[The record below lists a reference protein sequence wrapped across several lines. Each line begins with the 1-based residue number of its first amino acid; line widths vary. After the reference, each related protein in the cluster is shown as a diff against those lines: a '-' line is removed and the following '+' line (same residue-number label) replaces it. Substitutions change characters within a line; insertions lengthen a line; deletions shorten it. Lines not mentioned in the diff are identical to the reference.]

1 MIMTLSET
9 PGNRLRQQRTVL
21 GLTQV
26 ELAARAGISRTSVT
40 AIEGNRL
47 VPSVASALAI
57 ASALGTTVENLFGD
71 DVSKAEPE
79 IWAWPST
86 LNSALCWRAEVAGKT
101 VLYPAST
108 MPMLTMLPD
117 QQAKSARASE
127 AVKATDTLVMAC
139 CDPAAGV
146 LASQFAAA
154 TGLRLIVLPRSGRQ
168 AIAMLRDGLVH
179 LAGLHL
185 ATQDEPEANFQTIRS
200 ALGTGFQSVRLA
212 WWQEGVVFSRSA
224 GFRSIGG
231 MMKRKLRWIGRE
243 PGSGARQC
251 LDRIFEN
258 RSGPRR
264 IAFDHRG
271 VVEAVRTGWADA
283 GVCIQL
289 AGAEAGLDF
298 LPVQNEAFDVCFPSV
313 LVDDHRVKAFL
324 NVVRSAAYQKLI
336 SDLPGYDTRETGN
349 VWNGN

>member
-1 MIMTLSET
+1 MTLSEK
-9 PGNRLRQQRTVL
+9 PGNRLRQHRTVL

-26 ELAARAGISRTSVT
+26 ELAARAGISRTAVT
-40 AIEGNRL
+40 AIEGDRL

-57 ASALGTTVENLFGD
+57 ARALGTTVENLFGD
-71 DVSKAEPE
+71 DTSTEQADV
-79 IWAWPST
+79 WAWPST
-86 LNSALCWRAEVAGKT
+86 LNSARCWRAEVAGRT

-108 MPMLTMLPD
+108 TPMFTMLPD
-117 QQAKSARASE
+117 QHAKNARLSDAT
-127 AVKATDTLVMAC
+127 KANDTLVMAC

-154 TGLRLIVLPRSGRQ
+154 TGMRLIVLPRSSRQ
-168 AIAMLRDGLVH
+168 AIEMLRDRFVH
-179 LAGLHL
+179 LAGLHY
-185 ATQDEPEANFQTIRS
+185 ATQDEPDANSQTILS
-200 ALGTGFQSVRLA
+200 ALGTGYQAVRIA
-212 WWQEGVVFSRSA
+212 RWQEGVVFSRSA

-231 MMKRKLRWIGRE
+231 MMKTKLRWIGRE

-271 VVEAVRTGWADA
+271 VVEAVKTGWADA

-289 AGAEAGLDF
+289 VGAEAGLNF
-298 LPVQNEAFDVCFPSV
+298 LPVQNEAFDVCFPSE
-313 LVDDHRVKAFL
+313 LADDHRIKAFL
-324 NVVRSAAYQKLI
+324 NVVQSAAYRKLI
-336 SDLPGYDTRETGN
+336 SDLPGYDARETGD
-349 VWNGN
+349 VWNGV